1 MRSKLLIVSALA
13 AVSMV
18 VLVAVVAVT
27 AYALVSSG
35 PVQAEEAVID
45 NSVNVAPVEVQAVS
59 QPQLEKP
66 AVKYERASYA
76 GHEGGCPF
84 GASKAQFTQAPS
96 EPAIEN
102 DLLTLAQ

>member
-1 MRSKLLIVSALA
+1 MRSKILIVSTLA
-13 AVSMV
+13 AVSVV
-18 VLVAVVAVT
+18 VLAAVVAVT
-27 AYALVSSG
+27 AYALVSAGS
-35 PVQAEEAVID
+35 VQADEAVID

-66 AVKYERASYA
+66 AIKYERASYA

-96 EPAIEN
+96 EPAVEN